1 MKKKILIVEDGFVEA
16 NNLRIILERAGMEVV
31 DIVASYHQAISSLSK
46 QIPDL
51 VLLDIF
57 LNGKRTGIDLAAVL
71 KEKNIAF
78 VYLSANSNEET
89 LTAAKITEPYGF
101 LIKPFREKDI
111 LVTLNIANYLHE
123 QKQRFQQTD
132 KNFSKFA
139 PAPKFEG
146 IIGNSAGLQKVLKLV
161 KIVAP
166 TDTSVLILGE
176 SGTGKERIVDSIH
189 ANSLR
194 SSMPLIKVNCA
205 ALPPNLIE
213 TELFGHER
221 GAFTGASEQRIG
233 KFELANRG
241 TIFLDEIGEMPIDLQ
256 VKLLRVLQEKEIE
269 RIGGKGSFKVDLRI
283 IAATNR
289 NLEKEVSEGRF
300 RIDLYY
306 RLNVFPI
313 NMPPLRDRTEDIPLL
328 ADFFINQ
335 FCKMNKVTNKT
346 IADKVMDKLQNYSWP
361 GNIRELEHLI
371 ERSILLTSEKV
382 ITQID
387 ISESEAR
394 PFNTYSSDKVKT
406 IKEIEIDHIKSV
418 LENCNGKLSGPGG
431 AADLLQLPYSTL
443 IYKIKKLGI
452 KSDKYFF

>member
-1 MKKKILIVEDGFVEA
+1 MMSKKILIVEDGFVEA
-16 NNLRIILERAGMEVV
+16 NNLRIILERAGLEVV
-31 DIVASYHQAISSLSK
+31 DIVGSYNEALKSLQK
-46 QIPDL
+46 QTPDL

-57 LNGKRTGIDLAAVL
+57 LNGKKTGIDLAAVL
-71 KEKNIAF
+71 KDNNIAF
-78 VYLSANSNEET
+78 VYLSANSNAET
-89 LTAAKITEPYGF
+89 LAAAKITEPYGF
-101 LIKPFREKDI
+101 LVKPFREKDI
-111 LVTLNIANYLHE
+111 LVTLDIANYLHE
-123 QKQRFQQTD
+123 QKQRFQQRD
-132 KNFSKFA
+132 KNLPKITQAVKFD
-139 PAPKFEG
+139 G
-146 IIGNSAGLQKVLKLV
+146 IVGNSSGLQKVLKLV

-176 SGTGKERIVDSIH
+176 SGTGKEKIVESIH

-194 SSMPLIKVNCA
+194 SSKPLIKVNCA

-269 RIGGKGSFKVDLRI
+269 RIGGKGSFKVDVRI

-313 NMPPLRDRTEDIPLL
+313 SMPSLRERPEDIPSLVEH
-328 ADFFINQ
+328 FITQ
-335 FCKMNKVTNKT
+335 FCKMNQVDKKVVSE
-346 IADKVMDKLQNYSWP
+346 KVMEKLRNYSWP

-371 ERSILLTSEKV
+371 ERSVLLNAEKT
-382 ITQID
+382 INQID
-387 ISESEAR
+387 ISEAYDK
-394 PFNTYSSDKVKT
+394 PIHSSGNKVKT

-418 LENCNGKLSGPGG
+418 LETCNGKLSGPGG
-431 AADLLQLPYSTL
+431 AAELLQLPYSTL

-452 KSDKYFF
+452 KTDKYFY

>member
-1 MKKKILIVEDGFVEA
+1 MSKKILIVEDGFVEA
-16 NNLRIILERAGMEVV
+16 NNLRIILERAGLEVV
-31 DIVASYHQAISSLSK
+31 DIVASYNEAFKSLQK
-46 QIPDL
+46 QTPDL

-57 LNGKRTGIDLAAVL
+57 LNGKKTGIDLAILL

-78 VYLSANSNEET
+78 IYLSANSNAET
-89 LTAAKITEPYGF
+89 LAAAKITEPYGF
-101 LIKPFREKDI
+101 LVKPFREKDI
-111 LVTLNIANYLHE
+111 LVTLDIANYLHE

-132 KNFSKFA
+132 KNLLKIA
-139 PAPKFEG
+139 MVPKFDG
-146 IIGNSAGLQKVLKLV
+146 IIGNSTGLQKVLKLV

-213 TELFGHER
+213 TELFGHEK

-256 VKLLRVLQEKEIE
+256 VKLLRVLQEREIE
-269 RIGGKGSFKVDLRI
+269 RIGGKGSLKVDVRI

-313 NMPPLRDRTEDIPLL
+313 SMPSLRERPEDIPLL
-328 ADFFINQ
+328 VDHFIKQ
-335 FCKMNKVTNKT
+335 FCKMNRVENKT
-346 IADKVMDKLQNYSWP
+346 VSEKVMDKLLAYSWP

-371 ERSILLTSEKV
+371 ERSVLLTSEKI
-382 ITQID
+382 ITQMD
-387 ISESEAR
+387 VLESGVMSLKSS
-394 PFNTYSSDKVKT
+394 TSDKVKT
-406 IKEIEIDHIKSV
+406 IKEMEIDHIKSV
-418 LENCNGKLSGPGG
+418 LETCNGKLSGPGG

-452 KSDKYFF
+452 KTDKYFY